1 MAQFRVGM
9 IGCGRP
15 WRMEGAK
22 GTGIGNVHANGYT
35 ASPDCEIVAAAD
47 LDQSNLDS
55 FCRTHHIANGYQSHK
70 EMLEKENLDIVG
82 VTLGPSLHAQLVIDA
97 ARAGV
102 KAVHCE
108 KPMAMTWGDAR
119 KMAAV
124 CEENGV
130 QLTFNHQRRYSAPYA
145 KAKEL
150 LDAGAIGKL
159 TRVDACC
166 PDLLHWGTHWFDIM
180 MFYNHDEPAAWVMG
194 QMEALGGYGG
204 REAAEGQGVQHGEDG
219 VHLRL
224 DGAVGGVHRADAL
237 VCELLVGQ
245 LPGDEAAVVP
255 GADAG
260 EAFASV
266 LLERDAQVGAA
277 ERVVVPSDAS
287 DDAHA
292 SHADGARVEHVEAAL
307 GGKGGEHLAVLRLAV
322 RARHP
327 QVVVSGHQ
335 ELCAGEIGEQLKTCG
350 EVVTADIGHVAG
362 DGEGVGVR
370 GADVLGELVRA
381 VVAGRVEAEVEVR
394 GDQQPLG
401 VAVHVP
407 VP

>member
-194 QMEALGGYGG
+194 QMEARGGYGG
-204 REAAEGQGVQHGEDG
+204 REAAEGQGVSYFLWKNGVYGLMMGQKPPYEFANRLIGTEGMIEVPWLFTDQGEIRMMNKESKGEWQSIDCWWNDKNYSPEIFATAALLDKTIPGHFWTQHYAWTGSIAAGIFDL
-219 VHLRL
+219 V
-224 DGAVGGVHRADAL
+224 DAL
-237 VCELLVGQ
+237 KNGREPEMSVRKSLQATELVFATMESSRRRGRVD
-245 LPGDEAAVVP
+245 LP
-255 GADAG
+255 
-260 EAFASV
+260 
-266 LLERDAQVGAA
+266 LEIEDNPFMSML
-277 ERVVVPSDAS
+277 E
-287 DDAHA
+287 
-292 SHADGARVEHVEAAL
+292 
-307 GGKGGEHLAVLRLAV
+307 
-322 RARHP
+322 
-327 QVVVSGHQ
+327 
-335 ELCAGEIGEQLKTCG
+335 
-350 EVVTADIGHVAG
+350 AG
-362 DGEGVGVR
+362 DISLEG
-370 GADVLGELVRA
+370 
-381 VVAGRVEAEVEVR
+381 
-394 GDQQPLG
+394 
-401 VAVHVP
+401 
-407 VP
+407 